1 MTVKL
6 DVPQIDKELLS
17 KKETMIGDLEIQKA
31 KLEAKIQELSSQYNF
46 VLSNA
51 D

>member
-1 MTVKL
+1 
-6 DVPQIDKELLS
+6 
-17 KKETMIGDLEIQKA
+17 MIGDLEIQKA
-31 KLEAKIQELSSQYNF
+31 KLEAKILELSSQYNL